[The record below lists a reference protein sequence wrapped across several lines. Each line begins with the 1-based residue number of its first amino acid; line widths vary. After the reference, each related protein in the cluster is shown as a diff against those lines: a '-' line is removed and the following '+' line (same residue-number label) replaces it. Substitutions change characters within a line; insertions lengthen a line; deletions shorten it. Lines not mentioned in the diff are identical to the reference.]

1 MNRAERQRSHDA
13 TRVDVDRVPSPAHVR
28 RSSARG
34 RIRQGVK
41 RALVPELLGP
51 ADKVL
56 CIGDGQGLA
65 VVLHA

>member
-1 MNRAERQRSHDA
+1 MNRPDRQGSHDA
-13 TRVDVDRVPSPAHVR
+13 TRVDVDRVPLPAHVR
-28 RSSARG
+28 RSTARG
-34 RIRQGVK
+34 RIRQGVM
-41 RALVPELLGP
+41 RALVLELLGP